1 MENQAII
8 TVETDFET
16 KKSVEELYARI
27 GLSLSDAVNLFFKK
41 SLQEDGFPIWDYRVR
56 YNKET
61 VEAIE
66 EAEEMLRNP
75 HLYKSFNSVEELF
88 ADLDSD
94 DDDDEI

>member
-1 MENQAII
+1 MGNQATI
-8 TVETDFET
+8 TVETDLET
-16 KKSVEELYARI
+16 KKSIEDLYAKI
-27 GLSLSDAVNLFFKK
+27 GLSVSDAVNLFFKK

-75 HLYKSFNSVEELF
+75 HLYKSFDNLDEFFE
-88 ADLDSD
+88 DLYSD
-94 DDDDEI
+94 NDEV